1 MDVAYATDNGYMKPT
16 LVSMMSMLEHAS
28 KDIVFHVLGHRLSD
42 EALKSLEAVC
52 DLYPGTTVNH
62 VPVTDRM
69 VTFPNW
75 NPGSEK
81 LTRVSLARLHL
92 PKILGSGRVLYLDGD
107 TMVFGDIAPLFDLNM
122 EGKAIAAVRENDTNL
137 KMVFYGAEDP
147 EAQEREI
154 LDGNPIRTYVNS
166 GVLLMDIDAIIAEG
180 LHKRMVDK
188 KLMSKEWF
196 LPVNSFVN
204 FLFRGRIKYLGPEW
218 NMMPMCGGDG
228 FVTDFK
234 PFLKS
239 DLRIRHFT
247 HDELKP
253 WDRDLPEELFNDI
266 DLHLGVARS
275 LLEYRV
281 RANELL
287 ERLFGDAADV
297 MKDMVFGETGG
308 ESSAGSAKG
317 GKAARGGESERPTA
331 AKPTAGAS
339 GAEG

>member
-28 KDIVFHVLGHRLSD
+28 RDIVFHVLGHRLSD
-42 EALKSLEAVC
+42 MALRSLEAVC
-52 DLYPGTTVNH
+52 ALYPGATVNH
-62 VPVTDRM
+62 VPVTDEM

-107 TMVFGDIAPLFDLNM
+107 TLIFGDVAPLFDMNM
-122 EGKAIAAVRENDTNL
+122 EGKALAAVRENDVNL
-137 KMVFYGAEDP
+137 EMVFWGAEDP

-166 GVLLMDIDAIIAEG
+166 GVLLMDIDTIIAEG
-180 LHKRMVDK
+180 LDRRMVDK
-188 KLMSKEWF
+188 KLMRKDWF

-218 NMMPMCGGDG
+218 NMMPMCRNDG
-228 FVTDFK
+228 VTVDFK

-253 WDRDLPEELFNDI
+253 WNRDLPETLFNDI
-266 DLHLGVARS
+266 DLHEGIARS
-275 LLEYRV
+275 TIEYRV

-287 ERLFGDAADV
+287 ERLFGKEADV
-297 MKDMVFGETGG
+297 MNDMVFDETGG
-308 ESSAGSAKG
+308 GGGSARSTDGAKSEKDMKSER
-317 GKAARGGESERPTA
+317 KAAEPA
-331 AKPTAGAS
+331 AQGD
-339 GAEG
+339 E

>member
-28 KDIVFHVLGHRLSD
+28 RDIVFHVLGHRLSD
-42 EALKSLEAVC
+42 EAVKCLEVVC

-62 VPVTDRM
+62 VPVTDEM

-81 LTRVSLARLHL
+81 LTRVSLARLYL
-92 PKILGSGRVLYLDGD
+92 PKILGSGRVFYLDGD
-107 TMVFGDIAPLFDLNM
+107 TMVFGDVAPLFDMNM
-122 EGKAIAAVRENDTNL
+122 EGKAIAAVRENDVNL
-137 KMVFYGAEDP
+137 EMVFFGAEDP

-180 LHKRMVDK
+180 IDKRMVDK

-218 NMMPMCGGDG
+218 NMMPMCRSDG
-228 FVTDFK
+228 FVIDFK
-234 PFLKS
+234 PFLKA

-247 HDELKP
+247 HDMLKP
-253 WDRDLPEELFNDI
+253 WSPGLPDELFNDI
-266 DLHLGVARS
+266 DLHEGVGRS
-275 LLEYRV
+275 FLEYRV

-287 ERLFGDAADV
+287 ERLFGAEADV
-297 MKDMVFGETGG
+297 MIDMVFGETGG
-308 ESSAGSAKG
+308 GGSAGFAED
-317 GKAARGGESERPTA
+317 GKSARGAESATMAVKSA
-331 AKPTAGAS
+331 ADARGAG
-339 GAEG
+339 